1 MRVPDA
7 GEYVLLARAT
17 VVEAGG
23 KVRMPVYFRGGD
35 TVRIDLFLPPLG
47 FDAAKRQAQLD
58 ELASN
63 HARWL
68 EHGPDA
74 YRVSMKWECFCLDGS
89 VGEWMLETRPE
100 TTIVLR
106 RPSRSG
112 APPPVASVEALFGW
126 LETELRDLRRE
137 VDVRYDS
144 ALGYPTHVH
153 TDTVSL
159 LTDMWTRVEI
169 RSLKSISS
177 TTNRGH

>member
-1 MRVPDA
+1 
-7 GEYVLLARAT
+7 
-17 VVEAGG
+17 
-23 KVRMPVYFRGGD
+23 
-35 TVRIDLFLPPLG
+35 
-47 FDAAKRQAQLD
+47 
-58 ELASN
+58 
-63 HARWL
+63 
-68 EHGPDA
+68 
-74 YRVSMKWECFCLDGS
+74 MKWECFCLDGS

-126 LETELRDLRRE
+126 LETELRDPRRE
-137 VDVRYDS
+137 VDVRCDS